1 MWMVRGW
8 KKKNNHKTIKNVT
21 ERSGI
26 SSVATAFDRYGHL
39 YPNEDRELAERLSN
53 SSLYGRV

>member
-1 MWMVRGW
+1 MVRGW

-26 SSVATAFDRYGHL
+26 SSVTTAFDCYGHL
-39 YPNEDRELAERLSN
+39 YPNEDRELAQRLADTGIHSTI
-53 SSLYGRV
+53 VT